1 MFSQGQFLLPSLPAM
16 DLMCDQNPSPP
27 LLSSSLPLSIHTH
40 NSVHDLDAIST
51 PAGLCSS
58 GLLWNP
64 PEHDTVL
71 PEPCPLQSSS
81 GLFHPPHA
89 DPDATILFPCNL
101 RNTQALD
108 VFSQSTSFRTTGEGA
123 LTIAGG
129 RYLDPIAKNH
139 MLLEQHLHSIKDEWV
154 ETALKV
160 LVGITQENVETSAA
174 VESVLIE
181 RLGKERYDGLR
192 TAPLFLFLN
201 VVAAGF
207 WMDDVMPS
215 FPKVLSQE
223 DRTKRFAN
231 SIEAMYEA
239 VLKTLEIPATREQLA
254 EKTGFQRRRLSSVMM
269 PLRAIGLIAEPE
281 NLKKDHPNSDKAVC
295 EHDGGP
301 NLILCRNARQEA
313 ASFMISGFC
322 RYYRQLRLIRQHLE
336 RTIGLVRYDNS
347 FIDERLT
354 YLTRPRPDMK

>member
-1 MFSQGQFLLPSLPAM
+1 MAT
-16 DLMCDQNPSPP
+16 CDQNLSPP
-27 LLSSSLPLSIHTH
+27 LLSSSVPLSIHTH

-51 PAGLCSS
+51 PVGLCSS

-81 GLFHPPHA
+81 GLFHPPHL
-89 DPDATILFPCNL
+89 DPDAMIFYPYDSGVRPVLDIFPQSGSL
-101 RNTQALD
+101 RAAEEITPPT
-108 VFSQSTSFRTTGEGA
+108 V
-123 LTIAGG
+123 GG

-139 MLLEQHLHSIKDEWV
+139 LLLEQHLHSIKDKWM

-160 LVGITQENVETSAA
+160 LVGITQETVETSTAI
-174 VESVLIE
+174 ESALTKT
-181 RLGKERYDGLR
+181 LGKEKYSELC
-192 TAPLFLFLN
+192 TAPLFLLLN
-201 VVAAGF
+201 VVTAGF
-207 WMDDVMPS
+207 WMDDVIPS

-231 SIEAMYEA
+231 SIEAIYEG
-239 VLKTLEIPATREQLA
+239 VLRTLEAPATREQLA

-281 NLKKDHPNSDKAVC
+281 NLKRDHPNSDKAVC

-313 ASFMISGFC
+313 ASFTISSFC

-354 YLTRPRPDMK
+354 YLTRPRPSTK